1 MLKRIGA
8 KNLMFQWVLFI
19 VMAMCMLFAG
29 FNAYAFGGCEE
40 NCLKCHSLANDEV
53 KLILNKLN
61 LPDAK
66 ILKVQM
72 SPIKGLWEV
81 AIDNKNQKG
90 VLYVDFSKK
99 HIVAGQIIE
108 FNAAINKTKER
119 VDALNKDK
127 RINTVSIPLREAL
140 VLGSNSAE
148 KKAIVFTDPDCA
160 FCNKL
165 HQELKKVIAQRM
177 DIAFYLKLYPLKM
190 HTDAYWKSK
199 SIVCNRSIKLLEDNF
214 ENKLIQKSDC
224 STKEIDENIKLA
236 EKNEFTGTPTIILP
250 DGSIYSGFI
259 EAEKLIKMVD
269 EASSRPGI
277 KKGTPKKSKEG

>member
-1 MLKRIGA
+1 
-8 KNLMFQWVLFI
+8 MFQWVLFI
-19 VMAMCMLFAG
+19 VIATCVLFTG
-29 FNAYAFGGCEE
+29 FGTYAFSGCEE

-53 KLILNKLN
+53 YLILNKLN
-61 LPDAK
+61 LPEAK
-66 ILKVQM
+66 VLKIQI
-72 SPIKGLWEV
+72 SPVKGLWEV
-81 AIDNKNQKG
+81 AIDNKGQKG
-90 VLYVDFSKK
+90 ILYVDFSKK

-119 VDALNKDK
+119 VDALNRDK

-148 KKAIVFTDPDCA
+148 KKVIVFTDPDCT

-199 SIVCNRSIKLLEDNF
+199 SIVCNRSIILLEDNF
-214 ENKLIQKSDC
+214 ESKAIQKSDC

-236 EKNEFTGTPTIILP
+236 EKNGITGTPTIILP

-269 EASSRPGI
+269 EAFSRSGN
-277 KKGTPKKSKEG
+277 KKGIPKKSKQG

>member
-1 MLKRIGA
+1 MKGIGT
-8 KNLMFQWVLFI
+8 KDLVFQALLFI
-19 VMAMCMLFAG
+19 VIATCVLLAG
-29 FNAYAFGGCEE
+29 FGTYAFSGCEE

-53 KLILNKLN
+53 NLILNKLN
-61 LPDAK
+61 LPEAK
-66 ILKVQM
+66 ILKIQM
-72 SPIKGLWEV
+72 SPVKGLWEV
-81 AIDNKNQKG
+81 AIDNKGQKG

-127 RINTVSIPLREAL
+127 RINTASIPLREAL

-148 KKAIVFTDPDCA
+148 KKVIVFTDPDCT
-160 FCNKL
+160 FCSKL

-199 SIVCNRSIKLLEDNF
+199 SIVCNRSLKLLEDNF
-214 ENKLIQKSDC
+214 ENKGIQKSDC
-224 STKEIDENIKLA
+224 STKEIDENIKIA
-236 EKNEFTGTPTIILP
+236 EKNGITGTPTIILP

-259 EAEKLIKMVD
+259 DAEKLITLVD
-269 EASSRPGI
+269 EAFSRSGN
-277 KKGTPKKSKEG
+277 KKGIQKKSKQG